1 SDEMPLEIS
10 ACDSQAGTEV
20 CVRADAFVELQRGH
34 DFAPIGADLLAHFG
48 ERVGCRHRRNE
59 KKVDRYLGE
68 LRAFQAHDKHWA
80 TKRCVP
86 GMQLRRKR
94 AGRITSSDDAPI
106 RLHGALDRPPKD
118 QPIYLVVAVGC
129 GNISEPRSK

>member
-1 SDEMPLEIS
+1 M
-10 ACDSQAGTEV
+10 
-20 CVRADAFVELQRGH
+20 RADAFVELQRGH

-68 LRAFQAHDKHWA
+68 LRAFQAHDKHRA

-86 GMQLRRKR
+86 GLQLRRER
-94 AGRITSSDDAPI
+94 AGRITSSDDEPL
-106 RLHGALDRPPKD
+106 RLHCALDRPPKD
-118 QPIYLVVAVGC
+118 QRLDLVVEVG
-129 GNISEPRSK
+129 GRNLAEFRSELPRVTRRNLAEDDCNRAR